1 MKKNHLAEQAYFEK
15 KTGWFRYKN
24 PSSYTWRTSPNM
36 LSMLKLMA
44 KKEDCYKCEI
54 LEEAIKEY
62 FERHFCD
69 ELAKNASGSQL
80 AAFYSDVYGLQE
92 VKA

>member
-1 MKKNHLAEQAYFEK
+1 MKKNHLEQAYFEK

-44 KKEDCYKCEI
+44 SKEQRYKCEI
-54 LEEAIKEY
+54 LEDAIKEY
-62 FERHFCD
+62 FEKHFCD
-69 ELAKNASGSQL
+69 ELAKNASGSKL
-80 AAFYSDVYGLQE
+80 ASLYSDVYGL
-92 VKA
+92 